1 MIRLRVMY
9 LFLMV
14 ALILPHNEVVS
25 VRAMSS
31 PNNANSTFVNLYI
44 DEVKFLGNVGDVT
57 GPGEFRL
64 IILAADTTG
73 KSSGMF
79 CPGDGPLSVRKG
91 DIVQAPCLLA
101 VSFDESKVSDG
112 VFITIMAVDEDKSSL
127 PADLSYEVASAG
139 LGKAL
144 GSAAKLG
151 AKKLGLTIT
160 TKSTPFTFAA
170 SVLYSFLS
178 GKLKEWIQKADII
191 GSHGIYL
198 SRKDNW
204 AVDKTTT
211 ITSTDGMIRITYTI
225 VHTSSTPSNPKAPIL
240 GSASTNT
247 TQTTPTSKYWCDD
260 LSYVK
265 LKIGD
270 RAKVV
275 WEKVNLRTAPIVPQ
289 EYYEN
294 SIAKVDQGTRLTV
307 IGGPACAHNGTWWQV
322 RLQNGLVGW
331 MRERTSSAGYLI
343 GK

>member
-1 MIRLRVMY
+1 MVKLRFIY
-9 LFLMV
+9 LFLALV
-14 ALILPHNEVVS
+14 LILPHNEVVPVQALAGENS
-25 VRAMSS
+25 
-31 PNNANSTFVNLYI
+31 ANSTFVNLYI

-79 CPGDGPLSVRKG
+79 CPGDAPLSVRKG
-91 DIVQAPCLLA
+91 DTIHAPCLLA
-101 VSFDESKVSDG
+101 ISFDESKVSDG
-112 VFITIMAVDEDKSSL
+112 VYITVMAVDEDKSSM

-144 GSAAKLG
+144 GSAAKQG
-151 AKKLGLTIT
+151 AKKLGLAIT

-170 SVLYSFLS
+170 SVLFSFLS

-191 GSHGIYL
+191 GSQGIYL

-204 AVDKTTT
+204 AADETNI
-211 ITSTDGMIRITYTI
+211 ITSRDGMIRITYTI
-225 VHTSSTPSNPKAPIL
+225 VHTSSTPPNLKAPVL
-240 GSASTNT
+240 GS
-247 TQTTPTSKYWCDD
+247 TTPTSQTPTPKYWCDD

-265 LKIGD
+265 LKVGD

-275 WEKVNLRTAPIVPQ
+275 WEKVNLRTAPIVPE

-294 SIAKVDQGTRLTV
+294 SIAKVDKGTHLTI

-331 MRERTSSAGYLI
+331 MRERTGSAGYLI